1 VVMKD
6 GLDPVFVVL
15 SLAIVALGIFGT
27 YYFYDRRDL
36 SV

>member
-1 VVMKD
+1 MKD

-15 SLAIVALGIFGT
+15 SLVIVVLAVFGT
-27 YYFYDRRDL
+27 YYFYQRRDL